1 MIKEI
6 TGLLVVFSCI
16 SWTTNV
22 NATLIGD
29 SVQGTL
35 STNQTLI
42 TQFNSPAVVGSG
54 TEFTGVITAAF
65 NTIWDIGVDIS
76 GNSFSISIGERNKQG
91 NGNIEFTAGTMAIS
105 LFDLDWTHGLGI
117 ITDVTLN
124 SYSCN
129 SDGFSCDL
137 AGALNPTIT
146 VLNWGESFINFNTSK
161 MFDGQLY
168 TFDITTANVPEPA
181 SLALFGLGLAGLG
194 WSRRKKA

>member
-35 STNQTLI
+35 STSQTLT
-42 TQFNSPAVVGSG
+42 TQFISPAVVGGG
-54 TEFTGVITAAF
+54 TEFTGVITDVF
-65 NTIWDIGVDIS
+65 NQIWDIGVDIS
-76 GNSFSISIGERNKQG
+76 GNSFSISIGERNGQG
-91 NGNIEFTAGTMAIS
+91 NGNIKGADDMMAIS
-105 LFDLDWTHGLGI
+105 LFDLDWTDGLGI

-129 SDGFSCDL
+129 RDGFSCDL
-137 AGALNPTIT
+137 IGASSPTIS
-146 VLNWGESFINFNTSK
+146 VLNWGGSFINFNTSK
-161 MFDGQLY
+161 MYDGQLY
-168 TFDITTANVPEPA
+168 AFDITTAHVPEPV